1 MATDEE
7 IQAMYASFRE
17 RILDVE
23 DDPRTEFLM

>member
-7 IQAMYASFRE
+7 MQANYASFYE
-17 RILDVE
+17 RIMDVE